1 MTFVETLVVVAITS
15 LVGVLL
21 ASGLAFFYRT
31 NAFVFE
37 QSAAIDSARKG
48 IEFAMRDLREA
59 SYGDDGAYPFLD
71 AATSSVTF
79 FADID
84 SDPSVEKVRY
94 MLLGSTLHRGVTSPA
109 GNPPSYA
116 NQPEATSTIAGFV
129 RNFSFETSV
138 FRYFDANGVELV
150 PPLNVADVVSVSA
163 TVIVNIDANRAPD
176 EFILTGSATLRNLR
190 IDD

>member
-15 LVGVLL
+15 TVGILL

-37 QSAAIDSARKG
+37 QSTAIDSARKG

-59 SYGDDGAYPFLD
+59 SYSDDGAYPFLS
-71 AATSSVTF
+71 AATSSVAF

-84 SDPSVEKVRY
+84 ADPAVEKVRY
-94 MLLGSTLHRGVTSPA
+94 MLLGSTLYRGITQSI

-116 NQPEATSTIAGFV
+116 NQSEATSTIASSV
-129 RNFSFETSV
+129 RNFSFNTSV
-138 FRYFDANGVELV
+138 FRYFDASGVELV
-150 PPLNVADVVSVSA
+150 LPLNVVDVASVSA
-163 TVIVNIDANRAPD
+163 TIIVNIDTNRAPD